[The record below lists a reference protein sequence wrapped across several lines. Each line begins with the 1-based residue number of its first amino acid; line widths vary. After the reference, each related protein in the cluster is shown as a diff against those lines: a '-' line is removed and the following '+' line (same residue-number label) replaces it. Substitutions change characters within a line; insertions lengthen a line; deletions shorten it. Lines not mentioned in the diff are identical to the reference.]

1 MPKKIFVLFPDGVGL
16 RNFALT
22 DFPKIGE
29 ARDWEVVYWNN
40 TVFSLREEFGFN
52 ELTITSTSIHPKTST
67 LSRARKRVELA
78 LSRKRTKDPVYQ
90 TYRFPLKW
98 KGLKTFA
105 KSAYVLYQE
114 RFCATPKGLDNLWKQ
129 MAAAERSTSR
139 YADCYNQLKEHTPD
153 VVFSTTQRATL
164 GIAPIL
170 AAQDLGIP
178 TACWIYSWDNL
189 PKGMNTVQTDFY
201 FVWSELMKTQLL
213 EYYPKV
219 DQNRIFVTGTPQF
232 EPHYD
237 KELVLGKESFYKTH
251 GLDLSKEYLCFTGDD
266 STTSPLD
273 HLYLKDL
280 ATAVEELNQA
290 GGNYGIIFR
299 RVPVDFS
306 DRYDAVLEEFRNIIT
321 PIIPLWHNK
330 GGAWNKIMP
339 TREDFA
345 LLANIAHHTRL
356 VANIG
361 SSTAFDF
368 AIHNTPCLYFDYEQP
383 QVAQGVKGIKQCYDY
398 VHFRSM
404 PDENTVLWV
413 RNRKDLVSIL
423 DGALRENHHHL
434 NTTKQWYSIVNYPNH
449 PEKASDRIWEGMNK
463 IVTYAF

>member
-1 MPKKIFVLFPDGVGL
+1 MPKKIFILFPDGVGL

-29 ARDWEVVYWNN
+29 ARGWEVVYWNN
-40 TVFSLREEFGFN
+40 TVFSLQEEFGFN
-52 ELTITSTSIHPKTST
+52 ELKIESNLIHPNTST

-90 TYRFPLKW
+90 TYQFPLTW
-98 KGLKTFA
+98 KGFKNFA
-105 KSAYVLYQE
+105 KSTYVLYQE
-114 RFCATPKGLDNLWKQ
+114 LFCATPKGLDALWAQ
-129 MAAAERSTSR
+129 MAAAERKTAR
-139 YADCYNQLKEHTPD
+139 YTDCYHQLKEHNPD
-153 VVFSTTQRATL
+153 LVFSTTQRATL

-201 FVWSELMKTQLL
+201 FVWSELMKEQFL

-219 DQNRIFVTGTPQF
+219 KRERIFITGTPQF

-237 KELVLGKESFYKTH
+237 EQLLVDKRDFYEAH
-251 GLDLSKEYLCFTGDD
+251 GLDLTKEYLCFTGDD
-266 STTSPLD
+266 ITTSPLD
-273 HLYLKDL
+273 QLYLKDL
-280 ATAVEELNQA
+280 ACAVEELNEA

-306 DRYDAVLEEFRNIIT
+306 DRYDDVLAAFEQVIT

-330 GGAWNKIMP
+330 GGTWNKIMP

-345 LLANIAHHTRL
+345 LLANIAHHTHL

-368 AIHNTPCLYFDYEQP
+368 AIHNTPCLYFDYEQA

-404 PDENTVLWV
+404 PEENTVLWV
-413 RNRKDLVSIL
+413 RDPKDLVAIL
-423 DGALRENHHHL
+423 NGALQEHRHHL
-434 NTTKQWYSIVNYPNH
+434 SSTKDWYSIINYPNC
-449 PEKASDRIWEGMNK
+449 PEKASERIWERINK
-463 IVTYAF
+463 IVAHAF